1 MRAERWYRVAGRDAL
16 RPMWCFLLLA
26 AIVLHMAVAHAAQGP
41 VVVNGVA
48 LDRQT
53 IGALERTYGP
63 LRPGRYWYDTVSGA
77 WGYERGPT
85 VGQIQPGMRLGGPLR
100 ADASGGGTGVFVNGR
115 ELHPADVTYLRQ
127 LAGTVLPGR
136 YWVNALGIGGYEN
149 SPPFFDLRALAAQR
163 GSQRSWAYSG
173 PGGHMASDGRCT
185 GYFDP
190 KSGASVMTG
199 AC

>member
-1 MRAERWYRVAGRDAL
+1 MHSDDAL
-16 RPMWCFLLLA
+16 RLFWRLVLVAVLGLA
-26 AIVLHMAVAHAAQGP
+26 SAKIFAQGAI
-41 VVVNGVA
+41 VVNGA
-48 LDRQT
+48 PLDRQT
-53 IGALERTYGP
+53 VTALERLYGQ

-100 ADASGGGTGVFVNGR
+100 ADASGGGTRVFINGR
-115 ELHPADVTYLRQ
+115 ELHPADVAYLRQ

-136 YWVNALGIGGYEN
+136 YWVNAVGVGGYEN
-149 SPPFFDLRALAAQR
+149 GPPFFDLRALAAQR
-163 GSQRSWAYSG
+163 GGRSWAHSG

>member
-1 MRAERWYRVAGRDAL
+1 MRARL
-16 RPMWCFLLLA
+16 ILSFLLLA
-26 AIVLHMAVAHAAQGP
+26 VLGFHGAARAQAAI
-41 VVVNGVA
+41 VVNGVA

-53 IGALERTYGP
+53 INALERMYGQ

-100 ADASGGGTGVFVNGR
+100 RDASAGGTGVFINGR
-115 ELHPADVTYLRQ
+115 ELHPADVAYLRQ

-136 YWVNALGIGGYEN
+136 YWVNAYGVGGYEN
-149 SPPFFDLRALAAQR
+149 SPPFFDLRALATQR
-163 GSQRSWAYSG
+163 GGRSWAHSG

-199 AC
+199 DC